1 VYSALEEK
9 YKRIQQEL
17 MAGALALVIVFLIGT
32 FWYWLVE
39 GWSWDDAAYMTVIT
53 LATVGYGEIHPLASR
68 GRLFTIALILM
79 GVINIGY
86 IVNRFTAAVIEGY
99 FQEGIR
105 LRQQRRLMESLSGHY
120 IICGFSRTGRQ
131 IAKEFRAEGV
141 SFVVIDAEFESVQK
155 AELQGYIAYQ
165 GDATLDESLL
175 KVGIERAIC
184 IVAALPSD
192 AENLY
197 TVLSA
202 KTLNP
207 NIRAIA
213 RASTEEALQK
223 LQRGGADAVI
233 SPYITGGKRM
243 AAAALRPQVLDFV
256 DGILSGSDRQ
266 LYMEEFLLD
275 AAMCPF
281 VGQSLQKAKL
291 RSQTGALVLAIRRL
305 DGNLIGGPTGD
316 TILMSGD
323 TLICMGTAEQLRSL
337 NQVLGP
343 INSQQLRRPKNN
355 DVRIKD
361 TKCLTYQGIGNKRE
375 NIFHPSFFLPPE
387 FLILTY

>member
-1 VYSALEEK
+1 MYSTLEQK

-17 MAGALALVIVFLIGT
+17 MAGAVALVFVFLSGT
-32 FWYWLVE
+32 LWYWLVE
-39 GWSWDDAAYMTVIT
+39 GWSWEDAVYMTVIT
-53 LATVGYGEIHPLASR
+53 LATVGYSETNPLESR
-68 GRLFTIALILM
+68 GRLFTIVLILM
-79 GVINIGY
+79 GVINLGY
-86 IVNRFTAAVIEGY
+86 IVNRFTQAVIEGY

-105 LRQQRRLMESLSGHY
+105 LRQQRRLMESLTGHY

-131 IAKEFRAEGV
+131 IAKEFQAEGV
-141 SFVVIDAEFESVQK
+141 SFAVIDSDFESVQQ
-155 AELQGYIAYQ
+155 AQSEGYIVYQ
-165 GDATLDESLL
+165 GDATLDDTLL

-207 NIRAIA
+207 HIRAIA
-213 RASTEEALQK
+213 RASTEEAVQK

-243 AAAALRPQVLDFV
+243 AAAALRPQILDFV
-256 DGILSGSDRQ
+256 DGMLSGADRQ

-275 AAMCPF
+275 AAFCPF
-281 VGQSLQKAKL
+281 VGQTLQKAKL
-291 RSQTGALVLAIRRL
+291 RSQTGALVLAIRRS

-316 TILMSGD
+316 TVLMSGD

-337 NQVLGP
+337 NQILGP
-343 INSQQLRRPKNN
+343 INSQQLRRPK
-355 DVRIKD
+355 
-361 TKCLTYQGIGNKRE
+361 Q
-375 NIFHPSFFLPPE
+375 S
-387 FLILTY
+387 

>member
-1 VYSALEEK
+1 VYSNLEQK
-9 YKRIQQEL
+9 YQHIQKEL
-17 MAGALALVIVFLIGT
+17 MAGALALGFIFLIGT
-32 FWYWLVE
+32 LWYCLVE
-39 GWSWDDAAYMTVIT
+39 GWSWEDAAYMTVIT
-53 LATVGYGEIHPLASR
+53 LATVGYGETHPLGSR

-79 GVINIGY
+79 GVVNIGY

-99 FQEGIR
+99 FLEGIR

-131 IAKEFRAEGV
+131 IAKEFHSEGV
-141 SFVVIDAEFESVQK
+141 PFVIIDSEFESVQK
-155 AELQGYIAYQ
+155 AQEIGYTVFQ
-165 GDATLDESLL
+165 GDATLDDTLF
-175 KVGIERAIC
+175 KVGIDRAVC

-207 NIRAIA
+207 EIRAIA
-213 RASTEEALQK
+213 RASTEESLQK

-243 AAAALRPQVLDFV
+243 AAAALRPQILDFV
-256 DGILSGSDRQ
+256 DGILSGADRQ

-275 AAMCPF
+275 PDRCPF
-281 VGQSLQKAKL
+281 VGQTLQKAKL
-291 RSQTGALVLAIRRL
+291 RSQSGALVLAIRRL
-305 DGNLIGGPTGD
+305 DGTLIGGPTGD

-323 TLICMGTAEQLRSL
+323 TLICMGTAEQLQGL
-337 NQVLGP
+337 NQILGP
-343 INSQQLRRPKNN
+343 INSVPLKRPKN
-355 DVRIKD
+355 
-361 TKCLTYQGIGNKRE
+361 
-375 NIFHPSFFLPPE
+375 S
-387 FLILTY
+387 